1 MTFRNQNFSSYGQ
14 FLFAIGG
21 AVFLFLFPHH
31 HASANDPLLNDVPT
45 PAFTPAPDRSSL
57 PLPSLT
63 PAPTTGATGEAPQKG
78 GFHFGPRVALGLPT
92 PLQIGLEGFWNPRI
106 RFFIAQGFLLLPLRS
121 GSLVFGT
128 ASVDFGMRFFPLNRW
143 LSLGLAGGYRRLQ
156 VSADV
161 SSVKVDGEKIAN
173 RITAILHTYQLS
185 PTVGVSWRFHPQ
197 WELSADLGAQIPI
210 FFTGGMTV
218 EDTQGSTETIGS
230 GVVNPLARIAG
241 LFLPQVTLI
250 RLTWLWK

>member
-1 MTFRNQNFSSYGQ
+1 MNPSARKVSSFKF
-14 FLFAIGG
+14 FLKAVEGAAI
-21 AVFLFLFPHH
+21 LFLCIH
-31 HASANDPLLNDVPT
+31 SAATAADTPEIIGPT
-45 PAFTPAPDRSSL
+45 PTLTPPPERVSPPA
-57 PLPSLT
+57 PSLT
-63 PAPTTGATGEAPQKG
+63 LAPTAAPGEVPQKA
-78 GFHFGPRVALGLPT
+78 GFHFGPRIALSLPT
-92 PLQIGLEGFWNPRI
+92 PLQIGLEGFWNPRF

-185 PTVGVSWRFHPQ
+185 PTVGVSWQFHPQ
-197 WELSADLGAQIPI
+197 WELSADLGAQIPV

-218 EDTQGSTETIGS
+218 EDTNGATETIGS
-230 GVVNPLARIAG
+230 GVVNPLSRIAG